1 MIVKKSKI
9 RKAWDIILYSTKI
22 SFKGSILCTIVRL
35 MSIIISSILPVVNL
49 SITRRIVNELTYN
62 LDKRIFVS
70 LILINLL
77 ISLFGVI
84 INGINSYTSTVHNE
98 KIARI
103 ISLEKF
109 QKSIKINMEY
119 YDSAEYYNEYIN
131 ASNNSGVIP
140 GVIWNIINMIGNIS
154 KMIAMGYIFL
164 NYSISWTVLLII
176 SAIPC
181 AVVEIYQKK
190 QLLKMQKENI
200 PYDRKLGYISGLFS
214 NKEAVQDTK
223 LNQCFEHLIGR
234 FNEQWNIRYNR
245 MITITRKNLVRT
257 NLISIFPQIV
267 LALFSIVFGFNV
279 IKSIYSIGDYTY
291 YSGCAGQFLSGVIT
305 FIGLSAILSDSVQR
319 SSIYVDFLEKG
330 KEMSDGY
337 ITLEKDCEHHFV
349 FKNLEFKYPGT
360 EKIIFRNLDKK

>member
-223 LNQCFEHLIGR
+223 LNQCFEHFYI
-234 FNEQWNIRYNR
+234 
-245 MITITRKNLVRT
+245 NL
-257 NLISIFPQIV
+257 Q
-267 LALFSIVFGFNV
+267 ALFSIFLYLYFLLNLV
-279 IKSIYSIGDYTY
+279 ILPY
-291 YSGCAGQFLSGVIT
+291 AF
-305 FIGLSAILSDSVQR
+305 
-319 SSIYVDFLEKG
+319 
-330 KEMSDGY
+330 
-337 ITLEKDCEHHFV
+337 
-349 FKNLEFKYPGT
+349 
-360 EKIIFRNLDKK
+360 